1 MILSRCLHAAQAI
14 SENSA
19 ATTTEETSTHPS
31 SWAHSSLPLHK
42 IKLYLVF
49 YPKSLA
55 MKPLTPPTN
64 QVSYGRARK
73 SPNLGWALARI
84 LLKLPAKK
92 ENIPVTQ
99 RVSYLRYVH
108 ALVQQQ
114 MLRSLD
120 PHLNDV

>member
-1 MILSRCLHAAQAI
+1 MRRKRFLKIAQPPRLKKRPRTRLLGLIPLS
-14 SENSA
+14 
-19 ATTTEETSTHPS
+19 
-31 SWAHSSLPLHK
+31 PLHK

-55 MKPLTPPTN
+55 MKPLIPSTN
-64 QVSYGRARK
+64 QVSYGRARE